1 MKYLCSLAFILVLSV
16 NPSFAQ
22 FYQYTDKNGVTI
34 ITDSPPSGAEMR
46 EKKVDEGRV
55 FRSTRSAKDH
65 PACEKKDA
73 SVRAPGREDQQKK
86 DYSRV
91 NVVMYMTDW

>member
-1 MKYLCSLAFILVLSV
+1 MKYLCSLAVILVLSV

-22 FYQYTDKNGVTI
+22 FYQYADKNGVTI

-46 EKKVDEGRV
+46 EKKVDGGRV
-55 FRSTRSAKDH
+55 YRSTRSAKDS
-65 PACEKKDA
+65 PVYERKDG
-73 SVRAPGREDQQKK
+73 SVRAPAREEQQKK

-91 NVVMYMTDW
+91 AVVMYMTDW